1 MTDEANCRRLQ
12 LIIVVRHRF
21 FRSNWDFMGP
31 PIAEDYTYIPGEDD
45 ELEKMT
51 QSNIYD
57 DDDDYIYIP
66 NEPSTSLNSK

>member
-1 MTDEANCRRLQ
+1 
-12 LIIVVRHRF
+12 
-21 FRSNWDFMGP
+21 MGP

>member
-1 MTDEANCRRLQ
+1 
-12 LIIVVRHRF
+12 
-21 FRSNWDFMGP
+21 MGP
-31 PIAEDYTYIPGEDD
+31 SIAEDYTYIPGEDD